1 MSLKCG
7 IGKQNKSKHADK
19 LPPQNELV
27 PIKNT
32 LVVPRVEGG
41 GVWEVGE
48 GSQKVQT
55 SSYKINK

>member
-32 LVVPRVEGG
+32 LVVPRVEGCEKW
-41 GVWEVGE
+41 VKEV
-48 GSQKVQT
+48 KR
-55 SSYKINK
+55 YKLPVIK